1 MKAVKMIFKNIP
13 QVKICGLTSV
23 ETAIQCVEL
32 GADAIGCV
40 FYPKSPRNI
49 TDAQA
54 KEICAAL
61 PPDVVSVGVFVN
73 ETFEFIMG
81 KVERCGLKAI
91 QLHGVEPP
99 EFVSRLHNEN
109 LIVIKGLYIE
119 GNPSTEQASQF
130 KDASAFL
137 IECGRGKLPGG
148 NAKAWNWRLAGGLK
162 TDYPM
167 ILAGGLTPDNVC
179 HAIAAALPD
188 AVDVSSGV
196 ESAPGQKDMVKA
208 AAFMDAVSRCEMKQ
222 KPKRIF

>member
-1 MKAVKMIFKNIP
+1 MTPNIP
-13 QVKICGLTSV
+13 QVKICGLTTV
-23 ETAIQCVEL
+23 EQAVQCAEA
-32 GADAIGCV
+32 GANAIGCV

-61 PPDVVSVGVFVN
+61 PLEVKKVGVFVN
-73 ETFEFIMG
+73 ETFEFIMS
-81 KVERCGLKAI
+81 KVEYCGLNAV
-91 QLHGVEPP
+91 QLHGLELP
-99 EFVSRLHNEN
+99 ELVSRLYREN

-119 GNPSTEQASQF
+119 GNPSTEQASQY
-130 KDASAFL
+130 KDAAAFL
-137 IECGRGKLPGG
+137 IECSRGKLPGG

-162 TDYPM
+162 TDYPV
-167 ILAGGLTPDNVC
+167 ILAGGLTPDNVS

-196 ESAPGQKDMVKA
+196 ESVPGQKDIVKVR
-208 AAFMDAVSRCEMKQ
+208 AFTDAVFQCDMNR